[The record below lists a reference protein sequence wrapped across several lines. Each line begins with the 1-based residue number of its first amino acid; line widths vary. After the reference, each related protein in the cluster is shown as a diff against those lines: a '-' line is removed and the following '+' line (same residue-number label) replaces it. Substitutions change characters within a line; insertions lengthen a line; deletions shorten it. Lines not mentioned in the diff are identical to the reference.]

1 MNIYGKLAEAR
12 SQFHQLKL
20 KKSGLNQFAGW
31 KYFELGDFLIPGMAC
46 MKDQGLCP
54 VISFG
59 LELATMTIHDMESE
73 ESIVITSPLS
83 EAHMK
88 GNQPIQNVGSCET
101 YSRRYLWMSALEIVE
116 HDQIDSAEQVYET
129 PAKPKVERPPQ
140 KLATTSQLTAIQ
152 ALIKAGL
159 MSVRRQEWIK
169 KNSATMKETD
179 AATIIKE
186 AKQEKANG
194 E

>member
-1 MNIYGKLAEAR
+1 MNIYGKLAGAR
-12 SQFHQLKL
+12 SQFHKLKL

-31 KYFELGDFLIPGMAC
+31 KYFELGDFLIPGMQC
-46 MKDQGLCP
+46 MADNGLCP

-59 LELATMTIHDMESE
+59 LELATMTIHDVESE

-116 HDQIDSAEQVYET
+116 HDSIDSAEQTYET
-129 PAKPKVERPPQ
+129 PAKPKKELPPQ
-140 KLATTSQLTAIQ
+140 KPATIEQLTEIQ
-152 ALIKAGL
+152 LLIEKGL
-159 MSVRRQEWIK
+159 ISARRKSWLKDRDI
-169 KNSATMKETD
+169 TETH
-179 AATIIKE
+179 AKTIIKE
-186 AKQEKANG
+186 AKQEQANASQ
-194 E
+194 